1 MATQA
6 ISNERFFAGEPARS
20 KSAAV
25 SRRSLWAG
33 RIVSALP
40 AVFLLMDGA
49 MKLWKPP
56 IVVESTIQLGF
67 PETTIVG
74 IGLALLA
81 STALYLVPRTAVLG
95 AILLTGYLGGAIA
108 SKVRV
113 QAPLFDIVFAI
124 VFAVFLWG
132 GLWLRDRRVQEL
144 LPLTSR

>member
-1 MATQA
+1 MATEA
-6 ISNERFFAGEPARS
+6 ISSERLFPGQTAPSETT
-20 KSAAV
+20 AV
-25 SRRSLWAG
+25 SKRRLWAG
-33 RIVSALP
+33 RIIGGLP
-40 AVFLLMDGA
+40 ALFLVMDGA

-56 IVVESTIQLGF
+56 VVVESTVQLGF
-67 PETTIVG
+67 PEATIVG